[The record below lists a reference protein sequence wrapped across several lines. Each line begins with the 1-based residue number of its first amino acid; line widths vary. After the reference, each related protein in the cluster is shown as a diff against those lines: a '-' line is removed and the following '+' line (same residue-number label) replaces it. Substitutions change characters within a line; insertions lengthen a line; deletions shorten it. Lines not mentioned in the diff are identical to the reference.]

1 MFVEDSIFGYTM
13 NGPQSANPNKFNGQG
28 YTTRSSKVTNAQLY
42 ILGPILILTAYNR
55 PTHVAQ
61 AHYT

>member
-1 MFVEDSIFGYTM
+1 M
-13 NGPQSANPNKFNGQG
+13 NGPQSANPNKFNGQD